1 MRLKK
6 EIDQQLIDLC
16 LVAINLL
23 ILLAMPLRG
32 VFNTIERALACQ
44 SLAVRTQHRG
54 QLPGQRLEYWILAQ
68 LVVVVEVL
76 IAQHQTEDPLPNYCL
91 DLMLDIA
98 SVAPVA
104 EALGKPT
111 DQPEAAIHQAQQQS
125 TCVRRDVAAIETG
138 HHRAP
143 IYRFKF
149 EQLRRTLC
157 LHRGY
162 PLDLINAF
170 SYNNF
175 F

>member
-32 VFNTIERALACQ
+32 VLNTIECALACQ

-68 LVVVVEVL
+68 LIVVVKVL
-76 IAQHQTEDPLPNYCL
+76 IPQHQTEDPLPNYRL

-98 SVAPVA
+98 GIAPVA
-104 EALGKPT
+104 EAGGKPT
-111 DQPEAAIHQAQQQS
+111 HQPEAAIHQAQQQS
-125 TCVRRDVAAIETG
+125 TRVRGDVATVETG

-143 IYRFKF
+143 IYWFKF
-149 EQLRRTLC
+149 EQLRRTVC
-157 LHRGY
+157 LHRGS
-162 PLDLINAF
+162 PLDLAKAF
-170 SYNNF
+170 S
-175 F
+175 